1 MSLTINSNKS
11 NNQFRDKSKE
21 MVLNK
26 IDINLPSIEDYEFLK
41 EARNKEIIS
50 SYEDSYDYSFNKY
63 TDIVTLTGGQRYCK
77 LYFLSDPVENS
88 KYGIAYYED
97 GTIHKED
104 SNSDRYNR
112 KFIIRPVL
120 DFDKY
125 PLLFDNLL
133 SANKINQDG
142 KQKFA
147 KLLLGFAPRYAASEN
162 MQSELNQA
170 YRKNTLLKTSDIYT
184 FDSTYILGNKSSKK
198 GFKPIEYPVYEY
210 NGTKYI
216 CFKVCQCY
224 GRQSISDRI
233 FTYKCDSVFLTNNK
247 SYYNGENVWII
258 VSEIPWIVDI
268 KEKKLIAQE
277 GLLSGIQFENGSSD
291 HTKHIDYEKSNIKWY
306 LDNYMK
312 YELLSSDKKLFAKDD
327 EIKSNKSNEI
337 KKIINKICQYKK
349 YYYGEMDVENIVSDL
364 INQYNKDLDELSK
377 NDPNQ
382 LSINY
387 QSPEFLY
394 QRLILNL
401 ESLLSELIVHGE
413 KVKNYHDMIDI
424 LKECQ
429 KDEIDVNKDELCS
442 IINTIKTIILDFIAN
457 EEARNKLKEELNK
470 ILNDNIKKNIHYI
483 EEFKLN
489 NDSKTKSLDELRL
502 EFKKD
507 LHPYL
512 KELNSKVK
520 KQDLVNE
527 IMNNV
532 KIMINNHFTE
542 SKNQIVKNYL
552 NILNEII
559 ARIKE
564 NGTEEDQSILINTID
579 LDFDIN
585 EDTDVILRKLELMI
599 IKAYKIEFNI
609 QERIAKNK
617 EINELKVNI
626 DISSIFENNEK
637 QLTK

>member
-1 MSLTINSNKS
+1 MSLTINPNK
-11 NNQFRDKSKE
+11 NNQFKDKKKQI
-21 MVLNK
+21 VLNK
-26 IDINLPSIEDYEFLK
+26 IDINLPSIEDYETLK
-41 EARNKEIIS
+41 EARNEEIIT
-50 SYEDSYDYSFNKY
+50 SYNDDYSFNIS
-63 TDIVTLTGGQRYCK
+63 TDMVTLTGGQRYCK
-77 LYFLSDPVENS
+77 KYYLSNPVKNS

-97 GTIHKED
+97 GTIHNED
-104 SNSDRYNR
+104 SNSDRYSR

-120 DFDKY
+120 SFDKY
-125 PLLFDNLL
+125 PDLFDNLL
-133 SANKINQDG
+133 SANNINYDG
-142 KQKFA
+142 KQKYS
-147 KLLLGFAPRYAASEN
+147 KLLLGLAPRYVASEN

-170 YRKNTLLKTSDIYT
+170 HKKNALLKTSLVYT
-184 FDSTYILGNKSSKK
+184 FDSTYILGNKNDEKD
-198 GFKPIEYPVYEY
+198 FKPIEYPVYEY
-210 NGTKYI
+210 DGKKYI

-224 GRQSISDRI
+224 GRQTISDRI
-233 FTYKCDSVFLTNNK
+233 FAYKYDSAYLTNNK

-268 KEKKLIAQE
+268 KRKKLIAQE
-277 GLLSGIQFENGSSD
+277 GLLSGIQFENGSED
-291 HTKHIDYEKSNIKWY
+291 RTKYIDYENSNIKWY

-312 YELLSSDKKLFAKDD
+312 YELLSGDKQLFIKDD
-327 EIKSNKSNEI
+327 EINSNKSNEI
-337 KKIINKICQYKK
+337 KNMITKICQCKK
-349 YYYGEMDVENIVSDL
+349 YYYGDMDVESIVSDL
-364 INQYNKDLDELSK
+364 INQYNNDLDELLK
-377 NDPNQ
+377 NEPNQ

-394 QRLILNL
+394 QKLIVNL
-401 ESLLSELIVHGE
+401 EGLLSELIVHGE

-429 KDEIDVNKDELCS
+429 KDEINANKDELCLM
-442 IINTIKTIILDFIAN
+442 INTIKTIILEFIAN
-457 EEARNKLKEELNK
+457 EEVKNKLKEELNK
-470 ILNDNIKKNIHYI
+470 IISDNIKKNIHYI

-489 NDSKTKSLDELRL
+489 NNSKTKSLDELKL

-512 KELNSKVK
+512 KELNNKVE

-532 KIMINNHFTE
+532 KTMINNHFTE

-552 NILNEII
+552 NILNDII
-559 ARIKE
+559 SRIKE
-564 NGTEEDQSILINTID
+564 IGTEEDKTLLIKNID
-579 LDFDIN
+579 LNFDIN
-585 EDTDVILRKLELMI
+585 ENIDLILRKLESMI

-626 DISSIFENNEK
+626 DISAIFENSEK